1 VNQRAT
7 PPTGF
12 IGLGVMGAPMAMNLA
27 RAGTPLVVW
36 NRTAEKCAPL
46 EALGARRA
54 ERVEEVFRETGAV
67 ILMLANERAIDAVL
81 QRGGD
86 AFAALVREQTIVNMG
101 TTSPGYSQ
109 RLGADIAAAGGRY
122 VEAPVSGSRKPAEA
136 GQLIGMLAGAPADVE
151 RVQGLLGPMC
161 ARTFACGAVPRALRM
176 KLAVNLYLIATVTA
190 LAEATHFAEQHALD
204 LELFREVLDAGPMA
218 SNVSRVKLPKLIA
231 REFSVQAAISD
242 VRTNSALVAA
252 AAREAGIAS
261 PLLDVCHALFAETE
275 ASGRG
280 ALDMAAV
287 LCAIEERTLGV
298 KKRN

>member
-1 VNQRAT
+1 MQ
-7 PPTGF
+7 PIGF

-36 NRTAEKCAPL
+36 NRTAEKYAPL
-46 EALGARRA
+46 EALGARRVD
-54 ERVEEVFRETGAV
+54 RVHEVFRETGAV

-81 QRGGD
+81 QHGSD
-86 AFAALVREQTIVNMG
+86 ELAALVREQTIVNMG

-109 RLGADIAAAGGRY
+109 RLGDDIAAAGGHY

-136 GQLIGMLAGAPADVE
+136 GQLIGMLAGAAEDVE
-151 RVQGLLGPMC
+151 RVQPLLAPMC
-161 ARTFACGAVPRALRM
+161 ARTFACGEVPRALRM

-190 LAEATHFAEQHALD
+190 LAEATHFAERHALD

-218 SNVSRVKLPKLIA
+218 SSVSRVKLPKLIG

-242 VRTNSALVAA
+242 VRMNSALVAA

-261 PLLDVCHALFAETE
+261 PLLDICHALFAEAET
-275 ASGRG
+275 SGRG

-287 LCAIEERTLGV
+287 LCAIEERTKGL
-298 KKRN
+298 KERD

>member
-1 VNQRAT
+1 MQ
-7 PPTGF
+7 PIGF

-46 EALGARRA
+46 EALGARRVD
-54 ERVEEVFRETGAV
+54 RVHEVFRETSAV
-67 ILMLANERAIDAVL
+67 IVMLANERAIDAVV
-81 QRGGD
+81 QRRSGD
-86 AFAALVREQTIVNMG
+86 FAALVRGQTIVNMG

-109 RLGADIAAAGGRY
+109 RLGDDIAAAGGHY

-136 GQLIGMLAGAPADVE
+136 GQLIGMLAGAAADVE
-151 RVQGLLGPMC
+151 RVQPLLAPMC
-161 ARTFACGAVPRALRM
+161 TRTFACGEVPRALRM

-190 LAEATHFAEQHALD
+190 LAEATHFAERHALD

-218 SNVSRVKLPKLIA
+218 SSVSRVKLPKLIG

-242 VRTNSALVAA
+242 VRMNSALVAA

-275 ASGRG
+275 TSGRG

-287 LCAIEERTLGV
+287 LCAIEERTKGL
-298 KKRN
+298 KERD

>member
-1 VNQRAT
+1 MQ
-7 PPTGF
+7 PIGF
-12 IGLGVMGAPMAMNLA
+12 IGLGVMGGPMAINLA

-46 EALGARRA
+46 EALGARRVD
-54 ERVEEVFRETGAV
+54 RVHEVFRETSAV
-67 ILMLANERAIDAVL
+67 ILMLANERAIDAVV
-81 QRGGD
+81 QRGSD
-86 AFAALVREQTIVNMG
+86 ELAALVRGQTIVNMG

-109 RLGADIAAAGGRY
+109 RLGDDIAAAGGHY

-136 GQLIGMLAGAPADVE
+136 GQLIGMLAGAAEDVE
-151 RVQGLLGPMC
+151 RVQPLLAPMC
-161 ARTFACGAVPRALRM
+161 ARTFACGEVPRALRM

-190 LAEATHFAEQHALD
+190 LAEATHFAERHALD

-218 SNVSRVKLPKLIA
+218 SDVSRVKLPKLIG

-275 ASGRG
+275 TSGRG

-287 LCAIEERTLGV
+287 LCAIEERTKGL
-298 KKRN
+298 KERD